1 MPGIFNVSNA
11 LAAILVARHFKI
23 AQDVVKDALQRQTV
37 PGRCE
42 NVRISDKFVF
52 LVDYAHNFLSF
63 QKLYESL
70 KADYPGQRIV
80 VVVGCPGGKAQLRRR
95 DIGTLSGQNADY
107 LYLTAE
113 DPQFEDVRS
122 ICEEI
127 ASFVKPYGTPYEIIE
142 DRAQAVEKAITT
154 AQKGDVI
161 VLAAKGE
168 EVYQKVRGEYVY
180 YESDLAIAKRL
191 LSV

>member
-1 MPGIFNVSNA
+1 M
-11 LAAILVARHFKI
+11 R
-23 AQDVVKDALQRQTV
+23 
-37 PGRCE
+37 
-42 NVRISDKFVF
+42 
-52 LVDYAHNFLSF
+52 
-63 QKLYESL
+63 
-70 KADYPGQRIV
+70 
-80 VVVGCPGGKAQLRRR
+80 
-95 DIGTLSGQNADY
+95 
-107 LYLTAE
+107 
-113 DPQFEDVRS
+113 
-122 ICEEI
+122 I

>member
-1 MPGIFNVSNA
+1 M
-11 LAAILVARHFKI
+11 
-23 AQDVVKDALQRQTV
+23 
-37 PGRCE
+37 
-42 NVRISDKFVF
+42 
-52 LVDYAHNFLSF
+52 
-63 QKLYESL
+63 
-70 KADYPGQRIV
+70 
-80 VVVGCPGGKAQLRRR
+80 
-95 DIGTLSGQNADY
+95 
-107 LYLTAE
+107 
-113 DPQFEDVRS
+113 DVRS

-127 ASFVKPYGTPYEIIE
+127 ASFCKDVIE